1 MSKQLRADYRRK
13 KGSEKF
19 HLRFLLHYQSYK
31 GWIHFQSTSRAV
43 AFASSNFFIYF
54 GKAISLTTLLFK
66 RLKIE
71 GALHNPNGV
80 TMRHLALTQPNY
92 KQLVLFCHYPFPPN
106 CQNWFLN
113 QASKAVLLSQL
124 VFITYVSLRELM
136 FKSR

>member
-1 MSKQLRADYRRK
+1 M
-13 KGSEKF
+13 
-19 HLRFLLHYQSYK
+19 
-31 GWIHFQSTSRAV
+31 
-43 AFASSNFFIYF
+43 
-54 GKAISLTTLLFK
+54 SLTTLLVK

-71 GALHNPNGV
+71 GALHNPNGI
-80 TMRHLALTQPNY
+80 TRQHFALTQPNY

-113 QASKAVLLSQL
+113 QALKAVLLSQS